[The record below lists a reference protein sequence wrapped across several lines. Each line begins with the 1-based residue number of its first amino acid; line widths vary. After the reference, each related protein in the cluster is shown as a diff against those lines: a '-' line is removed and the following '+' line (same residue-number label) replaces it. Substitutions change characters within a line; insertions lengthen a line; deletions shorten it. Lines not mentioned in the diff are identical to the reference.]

1 MSQTKIQLNLA
12 HNLSQTFR
20 SGAVLW
26 GQHQP
31 NSPCFNICENCFIEQ
46 EGMLYE
52 TGAQPSPDLWP
63 LPRDNSSYHPDN
75 PRRHGSQLST
85 AMMISQVLT
94 LSIPISWQIIQQ
106 QKHLS
111 TTGTFPFST
120 KPLSWVDWKKKPPTT
135 KQHSSKSIYCKY
147 CTQIPVVYCLLY
159 TPLLYLNTQIT
170 TPTATRLS
178 PSLHQ

>member
-120 KPLSWVDWKKKPPTT
+120 KPLSWVDWEKKTT
-135 KQHSSKSIYCKY
+135 NNETAQLKVDILQILYPDSCSLLFVVHSAAV
-147 CTQIPVVYCLLY
+147 P
-159 TPLLYLNTQIT
+159 
-170 TPTATRLS
+170 
-178 PSLHQ
+178 